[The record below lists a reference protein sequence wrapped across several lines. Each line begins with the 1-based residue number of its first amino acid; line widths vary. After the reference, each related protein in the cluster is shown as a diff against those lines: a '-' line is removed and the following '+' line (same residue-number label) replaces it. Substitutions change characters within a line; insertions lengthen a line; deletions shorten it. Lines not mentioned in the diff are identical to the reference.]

1 MSTKRLLSLLEFY
14 YKKHRTETHVK
25 KLIDVLNND
34 KYCFHRTNYSGHF
47 TASAWILNENRDKA
61 LMTHHKKLNMWL
73 QLGGHADENT
83 DLLSVAQ
90 KEAFE
95 ESGIEKIRLLNNGIF
110 DVDIHLVP
118 KFKDQPSHRHFD
130 IRFIFEANENN
141 EKISFNHESHN
152 VLWIK
157 LDEIKNY
164 NTEVSI
170 RRMIEKTKKEFTQR

>member
-14 YKKHRTETHVK
+14 YRKHRTEIQVK
-25 KLIDVLNND
+25 KLIAVLNSD
-34 KYCFHRTNYSGHF
+34 QYCFHRTNYSGHF

-73 QLGGHADENT
+73 QLGGHADGNT
-83 DLLSVAQ
+83 DLIDVAR
-90 KEAFE
+90 KEAME
-95 ESGIEKIRLLNNGIF
+95 ESGIEKIRLLKDEIF

-118 KFKDQPSHRHFD
+118 KFKDQPSHKHFD

-141 EKISFNHESHN
+141 EQISFNHESHK

-157 LDEIKNY
+157 LDKIKNY
-164 NTEVSI
+164 NSEVSI
-170 RRMIEKTKKEFTQR
+170 RKMIEKTKKEFT